1 MTFHA
6 KRNRP
11 LRTLV
16 WAWAG
21 AVLAILG
28 GLLVLVLVRGLARW
42 FLGATVLLIVIHG
55 AVT

>member
-1 MTFHA
+1 VRFHG
-6 KRNRP
+6 KRKGC

-16 WAWAG
+16 CAWTG

-28 GLLVLVLVRGLARW
+28 GLLALVLVRGLARW
-42 FLGATVLLIVIHG
+42 FIGATVLLIVVRG